1 MLVRDL
7 NTDIREEDEGSLT
20 VIARYPKGKDAIV
33 NFYESNKYQRLK
45 AIRPPISIGISESQK
60 VKNKGKRG

>member
-20 VIARYPKGKDAIV
+20 FIARHPKGKDAIV

-45 AIRPPISIGISESQK
+45 AIRPPYTNWNFRITE
-60 VKNKGKRG
+60 GKK

>member
-7 NTDIREEDEGSLT
+7 NTAIREENEGSLT
-20 VIARYPKGKDAIV
+20 VIARHPKGKDAIV

-45 AIRPPISIGISESQK
+45 AIRPPYTNWNFQITE
-60 VKNKGKRG
+60 GKK

>member
-20 VIARYPKGKDAIV
+20 VIARHPKGKDAIV

-45 AIRPPISIGISESQK
+45 TIRHPLYKLDFPNHRS
-60 VKNKGKRG
+60 